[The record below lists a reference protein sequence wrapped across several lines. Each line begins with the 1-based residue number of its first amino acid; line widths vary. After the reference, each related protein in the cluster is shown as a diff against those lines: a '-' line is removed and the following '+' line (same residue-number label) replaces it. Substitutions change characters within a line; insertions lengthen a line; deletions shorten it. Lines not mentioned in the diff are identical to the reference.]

1 MIKNV
6 AEIVAITKESNQR
19 LIAERHDR
27 TMSYINNSIARE
39 IEKTARNGGVNV
51 KFRVSNNVDRDTINN
66 VLTNAGYEVSI
77 KGYEVSVSWMMA
89 YVKNKA

>member
-6 AEIVAITKESNQR
+6 AEIVAITKESRQR
-19 LIAERHDR
+19 VVAERHDR

-39 IEKTARNGGVNV
+39 IEKTARNGDVSV
-51 KFRVSNNVDRDTINN
+51 KFRVSDAVDKDTIKN
-66 VLTNAGYEVSI
+66 VLTNAGYEVTI
-77 KGYEVSVSWMMA
+77 KGYEVSISWMMA

>member
-6 AEIVAITKESNQR
+6 SEIVAITKEAKQR
-19 LIAERHDR
+19 AIAEQHDR
-27 TMSYINNSIARE
+27 TMNYINNGIARE
-39 IEKTARNGGVNV
+39 IEKTARNGGVSV
-51 KFRVSNNVDRDTINN
+51 KFRVSDNVDRDTINN